1 MKKISIS
8 ALIMSL
14 FISTFAIANEVNIF
28 NARHYKADAELYGKF
43 TKKTG
48 IKVNLINGKAGALEK
63 RMIEEGADSSADLY
77 ITADAGRCGAFKA
90 KGMTQAGLVSP
101 TIKSSVPKNFR
112 TTHWVGVAKRARIV
126 YYSPE
131 RVSGAELS
139 GLTYESLADP
149 KWKGRIAIRA
159 SSNIYNKSLVASL
172 VKNNGKK
179 AAAEW
184 AKGVVS
190 NMARDPKGND
200 RAQIMAVAAGEADIA
215 VANTYYLAL
224 MLSGNKGAEQQAA
237 AKKVKAFFPNQN
249 DRGTHMNISCAALV
263 KGAPNKSNAIALV
276 DYLLS
281 PEAQEH
287 FTNNTFE
294 FPMINGVSPN
304 PLVVNNIGLDF
315 KQDLTTK
322 VASYGDKQA
331 DALEVMLAAGWK

>member
-1 MKKISIS
+1 MRKISLIS
-8 ALIMSL
+8 LLIA
-14 FISTFAIANEVNIF
+14 FISSITIAAEVNIF

-43 TKKTG
+43 TNKTG
-48 IKVNLINGKAGALEK
+48 IKVNLINGKSGALEK

-90 KGMTQAGLVSP
+90 KGMTQGGLTSAA
-101 TIKSSVPKNFR
+101 IKAAVPSNFR
-112 TTHWVGVAKRARIV
+112 TSHWTGIAKRARIV
-126 YYSPE
+126 YYAPE

-149 KWKGRIAIRA
+149 KWKGRLVIRK

-179 AAAEW
+179 ATAEW
-184 AKGVVS
+184 AKGVVA
-190 NMARDPKGND
+190 NMARTPKGND

-224 MLSGNKGAEQQAA
+224 MLSGKKGAEQQEA

-249 DRGTHMNISCAALV
+249 GRGTHMNVSCAALV
-263 KGAPNKSNAIALV
+263 KGAPNKDNAVKLV
-276 DYLLS
+276 EFLLTPQS
-281 PEAQEH
+281 QEH

-294 FPMINGVSPN
+294 FPMIDGVSPS
-304 PLVVNNIGLDF
+304 PLVVNNLGLDF
-315 KQDLTTK
+315 KQDMKTK
-322 VASYGDKQA
+322 LASYGKNQA
-331 DALEVMLAAGWK
+331 AAVEIMTAAGWK

>member
-1 MKKISIS
+1 MKKVTII
-8 ALIMSL
+8 SL
-14 FISTFAIANEVNIF
+14 FVSLIVSSFAAANEVNIF
-28 NARHYKADAELYGKF
+28 NARHYKADNELYSKF
-43 TKKTG
+43 TNKTG
-48 IKVNLINGKAGALEK
+48 IKVNLINGKASALEK
-63 RMIEEGADSSADLY
+63 RMIEEGTDSSADLY

-90 KGMTQAGLVSP
+90 KGMTQSGLVSP

-112 TTHWVGVAKRARIV
+112 TTHWVGVAKRARII

-139 GLTYESLADP
+139 GLTYEGLADP
-149 KWKGRIAIRA
+149 KWKGRLVIRK

-172 VKNNGKK
+172 
-179 AAAEW
+179 
-184 AKGVVS
+184 GVVS
-190 NMARDPKGND
+190 NMARTPKGND

-224 MLSGNKGAEQQAA
+224 MLSGNKGAEQQEA

-263 KGAPNKSNAIALV
+263 KGAPNKANAIALV
-276 DYLLS
+276 DFLLS

-294 FPMINGVSPN
+294 FPMIAGVSPN
-304 PLVVNNIGLDF
+304 PLVVNNLGLDF

-322 VASYGDKQA
+322 VSSYGKNQA
-331 DALEVMLAAGWK
+331 AALEVMTAAGWK